1 MKALLYSA
9 RYELE
14 EQSDADRYI
23 KVIKGSLEMVDV
35 ESSNI
40 PLGKFDLIHL
50 TSPISES
57 KINEI
62 NEQNIPV
69 ILSAFYSENDPTLSF
84 FEHNSRD
91 NESKLM
97 INNKNIGIFNKADL
111 ILVPNEETVNLL
123 KEYGIERPIKAMI
136 PGTNLAIFDFFRQ
149 DEKDIFY
156 RYFKE
161 DSKRKI
167 VISTG
172 VVNNGIA
179 DGFGPVIAAAKKSPN
194 ASFYYLGFT
203 RGKKA
208 ITLALKRKINNAPKN
223 VHFCTNIPSDILR
236 SAMYNASIYLNACY
250 NAPSIIYL
258 LSAMAAKC
266 QIVSRK
272 NLMLEGYIEN
282 EVNGYLAEYTETLG
296 ILVRELLNEEIKPT
310 IDNAYEFVKKY
321 SMERFGS
328 ELKEIYK
335 TVINNRKE
343 DKLL

>member
-136 PGTNLAIFDFFRQ
+136 PGTNLAIFDFLRQ
-149 DEKDIFY
+149 D
-156 RYFKE
+156 
-161 DSKRKI
+161 
-167 VISTG
+167 
-172 VVNNGIA
+172 
-179 DGFGPVIAAAKKSPN
+179 
-194 ASFYYLGFT
+194 
-203 RGKKA
+203 
-208 ITLALKRKINNAPKN
+208 
-223 VHFCTNIPSDILR
+223 
-236 SAMYNASIYLNACY
+236 
-250 NAPSIIYL
+250 
-258 LSAMAAKC
+258 
-266 QIVSRK
+266 
-272 NLMLEGYIEN
+272 
-282 EVNGYLAEYTETLG
+282 
-296 ILVRELLNEEIKPT
+296 
-310 IDNAYEFVKKY
+310 
-321 SMERFGS
+321 
-328 ELKEIYK
+328 
-335 TVINNRKE
+335 
-343 DKLL
+343 